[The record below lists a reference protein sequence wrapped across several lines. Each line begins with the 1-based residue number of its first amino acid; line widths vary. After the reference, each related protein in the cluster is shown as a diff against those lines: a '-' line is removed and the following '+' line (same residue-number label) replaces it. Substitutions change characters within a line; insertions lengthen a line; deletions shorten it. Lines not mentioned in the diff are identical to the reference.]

1 MKTYTKRGMELIIVL
16 TVCLLALSTW
26 HERRVANQ
34 QREQALELATLLNQ
48 TLWDKYG
55 PGTKQGYM
63 DLLTRDP
70 YTTINLGENRSRV
83 ISIFEELNQVETLV
97 GNAGA
102 ILAVP
107 EAPEWYQSR
116 LNQVEDW
123 AAQVPPVLEKGP
135 YLAAPDEIYFATSE
149 YHSLWISGIAQKAL
163 GLKQLALRDWIQG
176 KRDLAIARL
185 VDIIR
190 LGDAF
195 RYSPMAWDQL
205 MRAMVIEIGLD
216 GFDTVLWT
224 NPGPEDNQKI
234 LAALRQF
241 KPEEWYIPSY
251 AGNILFWSNYSD
263 YAGMMGRLYQS
274 DTIAATLLLN
284 GVPDPQRDTRID
296 DLYHEIGLIPDWR
309 IDQLRGIPKALV
321 LWNDRYARFFKQ
333 RGSRKTAAL
342 LAKWTTLPAMRK
354 RAGNLPDWFYD
365 SDPLLSADNARRIP
379 PLVYAASR
387 FATLFAEP
395 YYQTNALT
403 RLLVARQR
411 MAALTAAFWGRCQR
425 DTKGAWLSS
434 EEFAAQFEKQSQ
446 WTVDLF
452 PDRSNTQLVE
462 AYIARHQVNK
472 RNYLDETKTVVN
484 PGDHSEIN
492 FPMKWYGEEHIAPAE
507 IPSVTATREE
517 LENWVRGIFQNDP
530 MVETVRPHHVDV
542 PGYYHPSDKTIQAV
556 KSYQVKLKLPKT
568 SYWVVQTGPD
578 GIRDLPFLPYNPTNG
593 AQSRGDILQLAGWE

>member
-26 HERRVANQ
+26 HERRVANR

-55 PGTKQGYM
+55 PGTKQGYR
-63 DLLTRDP
+63 DLLGSDP
-70 YTTINLGENRSRV
+70 YTTFNLGDDRSQAV
-83 ISIFEELNQVETLV
+83 SVFDELNQVENLV

-116 LNQVEDW
+116 LKRAEEW
-123 AAQVPPVLEKGP
+123 AVQLPPVLEKGP
-135 YLAAPDEIYFATSE
+135 YLAAPGEIYFATTALNSFW
-149 YHSLWISGIAQKAL
+149 SSIITQKAN
-163 GLKQLALRDWIQG
+163 GMKQLALRDWMHG
-176 KRDLAIARL
+176 NRDQAITRL

-190 LGDAF
+190 LGDALRF
-195 RYSPMAWDQL
+195 SPVAWEQL
-205 MRAMVIEIGLD
+205 MRTMVIEIGLD

-241 KPEEWYIPSY
+241 KPEEWYFPSY
-251 AGNILFWSNYSD
+251 VENILWTDYSD
-263 YAGMMGRLYQS
+263 YAGRLYRP
-274 DTIAATLLLN
+274 DTFAAILMLN
-284 GVPDPQRDTRID
+284 GVPDPQRVPKID

-309 IDQLRGIPKALV
+309 IEQLRGIPKALV
-321 LWNDRYARFFKQ
+321 FWDDRYARFFKQ

-342 LAKWTTLPAMRK
+342 LEKWTTLPAMRK
-354 RAGNLPDWFYD
+354 RMQNLPDWFYE
-365 SDPLLSADNARRIP
+365 SDPLLSADNARRFP

-387 FATLFAEP
+387 FCTLFAEP

-434 EEFAAQFEKQSQ
+434 EEFADQFDKQFQ
-446 WTVDLF
+446 WTVNLL
-452 PDRSNTQLVE
+452 PDRNNTQLVE
-462 AYIARHQVNK
+462 AYLARHQVNK
-472 RNYLDETKTVVN
+472 RFYLDETKTEVN

-492 FPMKWYGEEHIAPAE
+492 FPMKWYEQEIIAKAE

-530 MVETVRPHHVDV
+530 LVETIQPHHVEV
-542 PGYYHPSDKTIQAV
+542 PGYYHPSNETILAV

-578 GIRDLPFLPYNPTNG
+578 GISDLPFLPYNPTNG